1 MKEARSV
8 GPGSRL
14 AVLYFLDGVPVPAQ
28 DTAVFAALVVC
39 AFLVPV
45 HISAAVQA
53 RLEHPLANSRIE
65 ADNDTLRHVVND
77 GIQAFVQVSADL
89 ADG

>member
-45 HISAAVQA
+45 HITVTVQTA
-53 RLEHPLANSRIE
+53 LE
-65 ADNDTLRHVVND
+65 
-77 GIQAFVQVSADL
+77 
-89 ADG
+89 